1 MGKSAA
7 TSENSGEAAP
17 KPAKTEE
24 ATTTAAPAPEDGS
37 SPAAPAPKNETE
49 PAAPA
54 PKPAPKPAKPAPKP
68 EPVADTLGLSGDFII
83 NGYEGNKNDWHF
95 VNIKLVDAAKG
106 VY

>member
-7 TSENSGEAAP
+7 NSENSGEAAP

-24 ATTTAAPAPEDGS
+24 ATTAAAPAPEDGS
-37 SPAAPAPKNETE
+37 SPAAPAPKNDE
-49 PAAPA
+49 PAA
-54 PKPAPKPAKPAPKP
+54 PAPKPAKPAPKP

-83 NGYEGNKNDWHF
+83 NGYENKKNDWHF